1 LIHTVPFPVLLLA
14 AGRGIR
20 LDPLTRLVA
29 KPAVPIA
36 GRTLIELVVDR
47 LVAQGAT
54 DVVVNL
60 HYLPHT
66 ITGVLGDGA
75 HLGAR
80 VRYSWEQPDVLGSA
94 GGPRHA
100 LPLLDSDEFLIV
112 NGDTLSD
119 VALADLI
126 GAHRRTGAEATLALI
141 PNPAPHRYGGVVVNE
156 DDSITGF
163 LPKGAPDNAWHFVGL
178 QVANATLFA
187 PLEDGVPVESVGQVY
202 REAIAARPGSIRA
215 WRTTGTFI
223 DVGTPRDY
231 FEAATTMRGPRV
243 EPRGPLIWPDAS
255 IDADAALHRCI
266 VASGVHVPRGFHAE
280 DAILV
285 PAAFVR
291 DGDRCDVRDGIAVF
305 RLTDHSP

>member
-1 LIHTVPFPVLLLA
+1 LSSSAPPVLVLA

-60 HYLPHT
+60 HHLPHT

-100 LPLLDSDEFLIV
+100 LPLVDSDDFLIV

-126 GAHRRTGAEATLALI
+126 GAHRRTGAEATLAVI
-141 PNPAPHRYGGVVVNE
+141 ANPAPDRYGGVVVNE

-163 LPKGAPDNAWHFVGL
+163 VPKGAPDNAWHFVGV
-178 QVANATLFA
+178 QVANASLFA

-202 REAIAARPGSIRA
+202 REAIAARPGSVRA
-215 WRTTGTFI
+215 WPTTGTFI

-231 FEAATTMRGPRV
+231 FAAATTRRGLV
-243 EPRGPLIWPDAS
+243 IWPGAS
-255 IDADAALHRCI
+255 VDADATLHRCI
-266 VASGVHVPRGFHAE
+266 VASGVHVPGGFHAE
-280 DAILV
+280 DAILL

-305 RLTDHSP
+305 RLTDDSP